1 MPSDQ
6 DLVIPILNGSQNFG
20 ISVAPNAMQV
30 MKHTVESEIWIMKAI
45 ADACYKH
52 GCQNLV
58 QMIQYGQLSHDTWGL
73 TMSAYELGSIRYC
86 FEPDRHHILVA
97 NMLHIRND
105 TLDALDSL
113 RKIRWVHRDIK
124 PDNIFLSF
132 KICKGLDRVCAVIGD
147 FGLATRE
154 DTQYDQHIGTWSYL
168 PDAIRNDKGIKTTE
182 HRMDRYAWVLTMYE
196 VMHGGEILGIKNHPN
211 PVTWELHEGT
221 TRPPFVT
228 EFLNGESLYGWYP
241 EDAPYKLLREFDD
254 RLYGNDDGRDA
265 SPFWN
270 TQLVNRGGKGMDD
283 HVDPAATMSS
293 P

>member
-1 MPSDQ
+1 MPSHQ
-6 DLVIPILNGSQNFG
+6 DFVVPILSGAQNYG
-20 ISVAPNAMQV
+20 ITVAPNAMQV
-30 MKHTVESEIWIMKAI
+30 TKRTVESEIQIMKAI
-45 ADACYKH
+45 AGACDEH
-52 GCQNLV
+52 GCQNLIK
-58 QMIQYGQLSHDTWGL
+58 MIQHESFSPDVWDL
-73 TMSAYELGSIRYC
+73 TMPAYELGSLRYC

-113 RKIRWVHRDIK
+113 RKIGWVHRDIK

-132 KICKGLDRVCAVIGD
+132 KICNAGLDRVCAVIGD

-241 EDAPYKLLREFDD
+241 DDAPYKLMRKFADG
-254 RLYGNDDGRDA
+254 LYGKEDGRNA
-265 SPFWN
+265 PPFWD
-270 TQLVNRGGKGMDD
+270 TQLVNTTKEGNQKAGG
-283 HVDPAATMSS
+283 TMSL
-293 P
+293 